1 MQINSAINDSRVNQG
16 ESSMNQVVTVL
27 IADDSAFAR
36 RVITSCFVGTEFR
49 VVATADSGK
58 SALEQFGACSPD
70 LVLLDVIMPDLSGAE
85 VLKQI
90 MEVNPNTKVVM
101 VSSLGTE
108 SMVTE
113 CLSLGA
119 KAFVQKPMDKQT
131 LMGVLQKVL
140 AG

>member
-1 MQINSAINDSRVNQG
+1 MDKQC
-16 ESSMNQVVTVL
+16 TVL
-27 IADDSAFAR
+27 IADDSSFAR
-36 RVITSCFVGTEFR
+36 RVISSCFVGTEFR
-49 VVATADSGK
+49 IVASADSGA
-58 SALEQFGACSPD
+58 SAIEQFKACSPD
-70 LVLLDVIMPDLSGAE
+70 LVLLDVIMPDHSGAE

-90 MEVNPNTKVVM
+90 MEINPNAKVVM

-113 CLSLGA
+113 CLALGA
-119 KAFVQKPMDKQT
+119 KAFVQKPMDKQM

>member
-1 MQINSAINDSRVNQG
+1 MDKQCK
-16 ESSMNQVVTVL
+16 VL

-36 RVITSCFVGTEFR
+36 RVISSCFVGTEFQI
-49 VVATADSGK
+49 VASADSGK
-58 SALEQFGACSPD
+58 NAVEQYKACSPE

-85 VLKQI
+85 VLTQI
-90 MEVNPNTKVVM
+90 MEINPNAKVVM

-113 CLSLGA
+113 CLALGA
-119 KAFVQKPMDKQT
+119 KAFVQKPMDKQM
-131 LMGVLQKVL
+131 LMGVLAKVL

>member
-1 MQINSAINDSRVNQG
+1 MDKQCK
-16 ESSMNQVVTVL
+16 VL

-36 RVITSCFVGTEFR
+36 RVISSCFVGTEFQI
-49 VVATADSGK
+49 VASADSGK
-58 SALEQFGACSPD
+58 NAVEQYKACSPE

-90 MEVNPNTKVVM
+90 MEINPNAKVVM

-113 CLSLGA
+113 CLALGA
-119 KAFVQKPMDKQT
+119 KAFVQKPMDKQM
-131 LMGVLQKVL
+131 LMGVLAKVL